1 MLSQKEEYFDISFV
15 ISGSLDWMSL
25 SLPRQVLDQEPF
37 FQEGR
42 RDDGKIQRQVSLV
55 IWIPFKVICFTFL
68 ISMLK
73 NWRLKVARLGN
84 TNCWYQ
90 WFCFVPGFQFPP
102 SKTKLLQLMEII
114 LLIRQFGNHCLPLIA
129 CPMGVGNQFK
139 HQAIYQRI
147 PSNLL
152 QFFTSFH
159 F

>member
-1 MLSQKEEYFDISFV
+1 MARGFTIAVIKMLSQKEEYFDISFV

-73 NWRLKVARLGN
+73 N
-84 TNCWYQ
+84 
-90 WFCFVPGFQFPP
+90 
-102 SKTKLLQLMEII
+102 
-114 LLIRQFGNHCLPLIA
+114 
-129 CPMGVGNQFK
+129 
-139 HQAIYQRI
+139 
-147 PSNLL
+147 
-152 QFFTSFH
+152 
-159 F
+159 